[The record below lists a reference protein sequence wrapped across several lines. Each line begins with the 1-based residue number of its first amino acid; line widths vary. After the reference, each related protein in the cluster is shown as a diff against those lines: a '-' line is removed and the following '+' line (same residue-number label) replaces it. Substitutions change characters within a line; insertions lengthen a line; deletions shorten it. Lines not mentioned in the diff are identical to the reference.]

1 MKDLKG
7 YLNTKTDEFKKI
19 LVFTLNLESF
29 SNLEKSNELK
39 LLELKNKL
47 ETQFGKEEIFTI
59 NEVIDFL
66 KSEHVIKKS
75 GGSFN
80 TFIEN
85 NYNYSIVVEQ
95 SKNINKI
102 LDSLGV
108 IAKNQK

>member
-1 MKDLKG
+1 MKDLEG
-7 YLNTKTDEFKKI
+7 YLNIKTDEFKKI

-47 ETQFGKEEIFTI
+47 EIQFGKEEIFTI

-66 KSEHVIKKS
+66 KSEHVIEKS

-80 TFIEN
+80 TFIGN
-85 NYNYSIVVEQ
+85 NYNYSVVVEK

-108 IAKNQK
+108 KVKGN

>member
-19 LVFTLNLESF
+19 LTFTLNLEDF

-39 LLELKNKL
+39 LLELKIKL
-47 ETQFGKEEIFTI
+47 ETQFGKKEIFTI

-66 KSEHVIKKS
+66 KVEHVINKS
-75 GGSFN
+75 GGSVN
-80 TFIEN
+80 ASIGN
-85 NYNYSIVVEQ
+85 SYNYSIDVEK
-95 SKNINKI
+95 SKNVNKI

-108 IAKNQK
+108 NVKDN

>member
-19 LVFTLNLESF
+19 LVFTL
-29 SNLEKSNELK
+29 NLEKSNELK